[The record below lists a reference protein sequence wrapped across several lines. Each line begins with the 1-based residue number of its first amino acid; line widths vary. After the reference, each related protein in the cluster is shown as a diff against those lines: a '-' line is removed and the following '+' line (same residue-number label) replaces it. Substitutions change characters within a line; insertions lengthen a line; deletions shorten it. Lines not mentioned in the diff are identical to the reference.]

1 MTLSLA
7 EPWSSHCFILFP
19 TVGLVTL
26 FHFVNLTGLKL
37 YPDVVLI
44 FHFHDFIS
52 LYFFVKLSIFSM
64 AIDRTMQV
72 SSLRN
77 HMFMCYGL
85 VAKSC
90 PTLETPWNIA
100 CQSPLSM
107 EFSRQEY
114 WSGLP
119 FLLQGIFLT
128 QGSNP
133 GLLRCRQILYQLS
146 YE

>member
-1 MTLSLA
+1 
-7 EPWSSHCFILFP
+7 
-19 TVGLVTL
+19 
-26 FHFVNLTGLKL
+26 
-37 YPDVVLI
+37 
-44 FHFHDFIS
+44 
-52 LYFFVKLSIFSM
+52 M
-64 AIDRTMQV
+64 AIDRMMQV

-77 HMFMCYGL
+77 HMFTCYGL
-85 VAKSC
+85 VSKSC

-100 CQSPLSM
+100 CQAPLSM

-128 QGSNP
+128 QESNP
-133 GLLRCRQILYQLS
+133 RLLRCRQILYQLS